1 MNLKDF
7 LNVRDKP
14 PELFWSMVL
23 EPGWVQAGIWY
34 VEDESANMVNIGPG
48 AAWEVDDELVG
59 AADAALSST
68 VQKLPENYPEPTKT
82 VFGVPT
88 AWVKNG
94 EIAEEYL
101 GKIKKICAD
110 LSLNPVG
117 FVVVNEAIAHFYKSE
132 EGSPVN
138 AIIVGLGNSYL
149 ELSVF
154 KLGNLVGSTSVAR
167 SVSLIEDITEG
178 LSRFDQASPLPSRFI
193 IFDGKGGELE
203 EAKETILQASWID
216 EGKIKFLHAP
226 KVETV
231 FSDRKILAT
240 SLAGASEIGQVSQI
254 KSEVETVSPM
264 HEEIKEESNVAL
276 PEAGLTPE
284 ALGFSIGQDVTIGST
299 PKVVP
304 QPSPTQ
310 QVIAPPPPVPTT
322 QRPSLGEYIRKTK
335 TLFHGFSS
343 KFNPEVK
350 PRLFSGKFVT
360 VFGIILAVLFIALG
374 LGWWFYPKA
383 QVTIYVA
390 PKTFQEES
398 EITFDTGGQIDVIAN
413 GVLATKTSVQVSGE
427 KTKATSGFKLIGD
440 KAKGTVQIANGNS
453 SPIDLAAG
461 TILLSSGGLKFVTNS
476 EASVSAQLLPGSPGT
491 VTADV
496 TAFDIGAQYNLPKGE
511 VFKVGNFSKSLVAG
525 TSTGDF
531 SGGNSQQIAA
541 VSKDD
546 QSALETQLKDELT
559 AKGKVELSTK
569 ATNDQ
574 ISIDSLA
581 GIDTTSESFDH
592 KVGDAAD
599 SLKLSLSL
607 TLNSIAV
614 DKQKL
619 LEYARN
625 SLKDKVPSGF
635 VLRDSQIDFKFTFV
649 SQKDSNYIYKVAI
662 SANFLPQVNTDAI
675 AKQISGRNMQIS
687 KSYLTSIPGFS
698 RADIT
703 LNPRFPGPFGVIPR
717 VLKNIKIEVV
727 ADK

>member
-14 PELFWSMVL
+14 PELFWSVVL

-34 VEDESANMVNIGPG
+34 VEAGSANMVNIGPG

-82 VFGVPT
+82 VFGVPS
-88 AWVKNG
+88 AWVKSG
-94 EIAEEYL
+94 EIVEEHL
-101 GKIKKICAD
+101 AKIKKICAD
-110 LSLNPVG
+110 LSLNPAG
-117 FVVVNEAIAHFYKSE
+117 FVVINEAIAHFYKSE

-178 LSRFDQASPLPSRFI
+178 LSRFDQAAPLPSRFI

-203 EAKETILQASWID
+203 EAKETILQASWIEED
-216 EGKIKFLHAP
+216 KIKFLHAP
-226 KVETV
+226 KVETLS
-231 FSDRKILAT
+231 SDRKILAT

-254 KSEVETVSPM
+254 KSEIETEQPTQ
-264 HEEIKEESNVAL
+264 EEIREESNVAP
-276 PEAGLTPE
+276 PEEGLTPE
-284 ALGFSIGQDVTIGST
+284 ALGFSIGQDVTVSA
-299 PKVVP
+299 PSEVVS
-304 QPSPTQ
+304 Q
-310 QVIAPPPPVPTT
+310 PPPVKEP
-322 QRPSLGEYIRKTK
+322 PSPAPISHVAPERRGMSEYIKKTK
-335 TLFHGFSS
+335 SLFR
-343 KFNPEVK
+343 K
-350 PRLFSGKFVT
+350 PPILPGRFAMVSG
-360 VFGIILAVLFIALG
+360 VFLVIFLLVLG
-374 LGWWFYPKA
+374 LGWWFFPKA
-383 QVTIYVA
+383 HVVIYVT

-398 EITFDTGGQIDVIAN
+398 EITLNTGGSDSGTNSVPAAKI
-413 GVLATKTSVQVSGE
+413 SVQVSGE

-476 EASVSAQLLPGSPGT
+476 EASVSSQLLPGSPGT
-491 VTADV
+491 AMVDV
-496 TAFDIGAQYNLPKGE
+496 TAGDIGSQYNLPKGE

-531 SGGNSQQIAA
+531 SGGSSQQIAA

-546 QSALETQLKDELT
+546 QNALETQLKDELT

-569 ATNDQ
+569 VTDNQ
-574 ISIDSLA
+574 ILIDAFS
-581 GIDTTSESFDH
+581 GVDTITENYDH

-599 SLKLSLSL
+599 SLKLSLLLSL
-607 TLNSIAV
+607 STVAV

-625 SLKDKVPSGF
+625 NLKDKVPSGF

-649 SQKDSNYIYKVAI
+649 SQKDDNYVYKVAI
-662 SANFLPQVNTDAI
+662 GANFLPQVNTDAI
-675 AKQISGRNMQIS
+675 AKQISGRSIS
-687 KSYLTSIPGFS
+687 VSESYLTSTPGFS

>member
-7 LNVRDKP
+7 LNVRNKP
-14 PELFWSMVL
+14 PELFWSVVL

-34 VEDESANMVNIGPG
+34 VEGEAANMVNIGPG
-48 AAWEVDDELVG
+48 AAWEVDEELVG

-68 VQKLPENYPEPTKT
+68 MQKLPENYPEPSKT
-82 VFGVPT
+82 VFGVPS
-88 AWVKNG
+88 AWVKGG
-94 EIAEEYL
+94 EIAEEHL
-101 GKIKKICAD
+101 EKIKKICAD

-117 FVVVNEAIAHFYKSE
+117 FVVINEAIAHFYKSE

-138 AIIVGLGNSYL
+138 AIIVGLGSGFL
-149 ELSVF
+149 EISVF

-178 LSRFDQASPLPSRFI
+178 LSRFNGASPLPSRFI
-193 IFDGKGGELE
+193 IFDGKGGELD
-203 EAKETILQASWID
+203 EAKETILQASWVE
-216 EGKIKFLHAP
+216 EGKIKFLDAP
-226 KVETV
+226 KIETLT
-231 FSDRKILAT
+231 SDRKILAT

-254 KSEVETVSPM
+254 KSEVETTTPAL
-264 HEEIKEESNVAL
+264 EENKEESNVVP
-276 PEAGLTPE
+276 PEEELTPE
-284 ALGFSIGQDVTIGST
+284 ALGFSTGQDVSLNTT
-299 PKVVP
+299 PEIPLP
-304 QPSPTQ
+304 QPQIHERRGIGDYIKKTKNLFHKSSVPSGRFVTIVGIF
-310 QVIAPPPPVPTT
+310 VIA
-322 QRPSLGEYIRKTK
+322 
-335 TLFHGFSS
+335 LF
-343 KFNPEVK
+343 
-350 PRLFSGKFVT
+350 L
-360 VFGIILAVLFIALG
+360 ILG
-374 LGWWFYPKA
+374 LGWWFFPKA
-383 QVTIYVA
+383 LVTIYVT

-398 EITFDTGGQIDVIAN
+398 EITFNVGGQTDVGTGTVPASKITA
-413 GVLATKTSVQVSGE
+413 QVSSE

-476 EASVSAQLLPGSPGT
+476 EASVSSQLLPGSPGT
-491 VTADV
+491 AAADV

-546 QSALETQLKDELT
+546 QDALKSQLKEELT

-569 ATNDQ
+569 VADGQ
-574 ISIDSLA
+574 ISVDDLAEIDIS
-581 GIDTTSESFDH
+581 SENFDH

-607 TLNSIAV
+607 SLATIAV

-625 SLKDKVPSGF
+625 ILKNKVPPGF
-635 VLRDSQIDFKFTFV
+635 VLRDSQIDFKFTFI
-649 SQKDSNYIYKVAI
+649 SQKDDNFIYKVAI
-662 SANFLPQVNTDAI
+662 NANFLPQVNTDSI
-675 AKQISGRNMQIS
+675 AKQISGRTPRITEN
-687 KSYLTSIPGFS
+687 YLTSIPGFS

-703 LNPRFPGPFGVIPR
+703 LDPHFPGAFGVIPR

-727 ADK
+727 ADR